1 MKRNPVENLLR
12 NSAPLPPADPSL
24 VERARH
30 RALVAFRNAE
40 PVTAKPRQGFV
51 RWAIAAAVIAI
62 AAFAFFNNNHNP
74 SPDTARMFGELE
86 ILFPGQLAA
95 VVIDN
100 GEVSLVISE
109 QPVERPADQR
119 LEIPLPGDV
128 VVLAYSGVSI
138 ETSGRQVTALL
149 SGDGHA
155 FAVDVGGNIYRGH
168 RL

>member
-1 MKRNPVENLLR
+1 MKRNSIENLLR
-12 NSAPLPPADPSL
+12 NSASLPPAEPSV

-40 PVTAKPRQGFV
+40 PVAAKPRPGFV
-51 RWAIAAAVIAI
+51 RWAIAAAVIVI
-62 AAFAFFNNNHNP
+62 AAFGFFNNNNP
-74 SPDTARMFGELE
+74 SPDAARLFGELE
-86 ILFPGQLAA
+86 VLFPGQLAA

-100 GEVSLVISE
+100 GEVSLVLSE

-138 ETSGRQVTALL
+138 ETAGRHVTALL

-155 FAVDVGGNIYRGH
+155 FAVDAGGNIFRGH

>member
-1 MKRNPVENLLR
+1 MKRNPVENLLQI
-12 NSAPLPPADPSL
+12 SAPLPPAQPSV

-40 PVTAKPRQGFV
+40 PVAAKPRPGFAK
-51 RWAIAAAVIAI
+51 WAIAAAVIAI
-62 AAFAFFNNNHNP
+62 AAFVFLNNNNP
-74 SPDTARMFGELE
+74 SPDTARLFGELE
-86 ILFPGQLAA
+86 TLFPGQLAA
-95 VVIDN
+95 VVINN
-100 GEVSLVISE
+100 GEVSLVLSE

-149 SGDGHA
+149 SGDGDA
-155 FAVDVGGNIYRGH
+155 FAVDAGGNIYRGH